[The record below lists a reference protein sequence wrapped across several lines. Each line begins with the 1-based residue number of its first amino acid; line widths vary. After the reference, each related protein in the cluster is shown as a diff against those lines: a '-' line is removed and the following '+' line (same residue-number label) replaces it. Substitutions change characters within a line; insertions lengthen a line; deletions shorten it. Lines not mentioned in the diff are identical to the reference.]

1 MGLFDQVRL
10 YWHTLKYLRFSQI
23 YHRMRFHLWRPK
35 INLLPPP
42 PLTRP
47 SGQWVAPAER
57 RPSMTDPRV
66 WLLLGESGH
75 LDELGWDGSQ
85 REKLWRYNQHYFDD
99 LNARGAADRQ
109 EWHSQLLSDWV
120 ANNSP
125 GIGTGWEPYPLSLR
139 VVNLVKWAARGV
151 QLQAEVVHSLSV
163 QVRWLSERLEH
174 HLLGNHLLANAKA
187 LVMAGVFFEGPE
199 ADKWLVTGLGILQRE
214 IPEQVLPDGGHF
226 ERSTM
231 YHALVLE
238 DMLDLINITRYY
250 SSRLSSAQRQQVV
263 KWQPLIQGMLT
274 WLKAMCLGD
283 GEISFFNDAAFDIAP
298 CTPDLEDYGHR
309 LMGPSKTL
317 LPPLLYWED
326 SGYVRI
332 SHGPAIALLDVARV
346 GPDYLPGHAHAD
358 TLSFEL
364 SLGKQRVLVNSG
376 TSQYGSGKERLRQRG
391 TAAHNT
397 VSLKA
402 QNSSEVWSGFRV
414 ARRAYP
420 VGLKIEQLRDG
431 SITQIQCGHD
441 GYARLPGRPMHYRR
455 WSMGDGRLTVTDQLE
470 GKSLCAEARFHFHPS
485 VKLKAVHGL
494 VDGGIKLPDGQEVSW
509 HIAHGRARLENS
521 TWHPRFG
528 ELEPNFCLVVQLL
541 NGSSTVHFS
550 WMRN

>member
-1 MGLFDQVRL
+1 MGLLVQVRL

-23 YHRMRFHLWRPK
+23 YHRLRFHLWRPK
-35 INLLPPP
+35 IKLLPPP
-42 PLTRP
+42 PLTKP
-47 SGQWVAPAER
+47 SGKWVAPAER
-57 RPSMTDPRV
+57 RPSMKAPRV
-66 WLLLGESGH
+66 WHLLGESGH

-99 LNARGAADRQ
+99 LNSHGAADRQ
-109 EWHSQLLSDWV
+109 DWHSQLLSDWV

-125 GIGTGWEPYPLSLR
+125 GVGSGWEPYPLSLR
-139 VVNLVKWAARGV
+139 VVNLIKWAARGV
-151 QLQAEVVHSLSV
+151 QLEPAIVHSLAV
-163 QVRWLSERLEH
+163 QVRWLSERLEY
-174 HLLGNHLLANAKA
+174 HLLGNHLFANAKA

-199 ADKWLVTGLGILQRE
+199 ADKWLATGLGILKRE
-214 IPEQVLPDGGHF
+214 IPEQILPDGGHF

-238 DMLDLINITRYY
+238 DMLDLINITRCY
-250 SSRLSSAQRQQVV
+250 SSRLSSVQRRQVV
-263 KWQPLIQGMLT
+263 EWPSLTQGMLT

-298 CTPDLEDYGHR
+298 CTPELEDYARR
-309 LMGPSKTL
+309 LIGPSETL
-317 LPPLLYWED
+317 LPPLLYLED

-332 SHGPAIALLDVARV
+332 NHGSAIALLDVARV

-376 TSQYGSGKERLRQRG
+376 ISQYGSGKERLRQRG

-397 VSLKA
+397 VSIKD

-420 VGLKIEQLRDG
+420 VDLEIEQFPDV
-431 SITQIQCGHD
+431 SITEIRCGHD
-441 GYARLPGRPMHYRR
+441 GYTRLSGRPMHYRR
-455 WSMGDGRLTVTDQLE
+455 WSMGDGRLTVIDQLK
-470 GKSLCAEARFHFHPS
+470 GVSLHAEARFHFHPL
-485 VKLKAVHGL
+485 VALKAAHGP
-494 VDGGIKLPDGQEVSW
+494 DRGGIKLPDGHEVSW

-521 TWHPRFG
+521 TWHRRFG
-528 ELEPNFCLVVQLL
+528 EDQPNFCLAVQLID
-541 NGSSTVHFS
+541 GTSTVHFS
-550 WMRN
+550 WAHT

>member
-99 LNARGAADRQ
+99 LNAKGAADRQ

-125 GIGTGWEPYPLSLR
+125 GIGSGWEPYPLSLR
-139 VVNLVKWAARGV
+139 VVNLIKWATRGV
-151 QLQAEVVHSLSV
+151 LLQAAVVHSLSV

-174 HLLGNHLLANAKA
+174 HLLGNHLFANAKA

-199 ADKWLVTGLGILQRE
+199 ADKWLVKGLGILQRE

-231 YHALVLE
+231 YHALALE
-238 DMLDLINITRYY
+238 DMLDLINITRRY
-250 SSRLSSAQRQQVV
+250 SSRLSSVQRQQVAE
-263 KWQPLIQGMLT
+263 WPSLTQGMLT

-298 CTPDLEDYGHR
+298 RTPDLEDYARR
-309 LMGPSKTL
+309 LMSPSDMS
-317 LPPLLYWED
+317 PPPVLYLKD

-332 SHGPAIALLDVARV
+332 KHGSAIALLDVARI

-376 TSQYGSGKERLRQRG
+376 ISQYGSGKERLRQRG

-397 VSLKA
+397 VTIKD

-420 VGLKIEQLRDG
+420 VGLKIEQLPDE
-431 SITQIQCGHD
+431 SFTQVQCGHD
-441 GYARLPGRPMHYRR
+441 GYTRLSGQPMHYRQ
-455 WSMGDGRLTVTDQLE
+455 WSIGGGQLTVIDQVK
-470 GKSLCAEARFHFHPS
+470 GVSVHAEARFHFHPS
-485 VKLKAVHGL
+485 VELKAEHEPDHGR
-494 VDGGIKLPDGQEVSW
+494 IKLPDGHEVSW
-509 HIAHGRARLENS
+509 HIVHGRARLEKS

-528 ELEPNFCLVVQLL
+528 EDEHNFCLVVQLV
-541 NGSSTVHFS
+541 NGASTVHFS
-550 WMRN
+550 WMHS